1 MSAGGNNYNFGD
13 IVNMHG
19 GSGNYGIVKGQTTP
33 GTTPSEPPA
42 LEAAVRELLVLVH
55 ELRDQVSPLNAR
67 TIDDS
72 VSAIDGDA
80 GAPPEDRHRALL
92 AVAGIAATVGTVGE
106 PVLEAVN
113 RILEL
118 LGVK

>member
-1 MSAGGNNYNFGD
+1 MSADGNNYNFGD

-19 GSGNYGIVKGQTTP
+19 GTGNYGIVKGRTTP
-33 GTTPSEPPA
+33 GTTPSAPPA
-42 LEAAVRELLVLVH
+42 LEAALRELLLLVQ

-72 VSAIDGDA
+72 VTAIDGDT
-80 GAPPEDRHRALL
+80 GTPPEERHRALL

>member
-1 MSAGGNNYNFGD
+1 M
-13 IVNMHG
+13 
-19 GSGNYGIVKGQTTP
+19 
-33 GTTPSEPPA
+33 
-42 LEAAVRELLVLVH
+42 
-55 ELRDQVSPLNAR
+55 
-67 TIDDS
+67 
-72 VSAIDGDA
+72 SAIDGDA
-80 GAPPEDRHRALL
+80 GAPPENRHRALL